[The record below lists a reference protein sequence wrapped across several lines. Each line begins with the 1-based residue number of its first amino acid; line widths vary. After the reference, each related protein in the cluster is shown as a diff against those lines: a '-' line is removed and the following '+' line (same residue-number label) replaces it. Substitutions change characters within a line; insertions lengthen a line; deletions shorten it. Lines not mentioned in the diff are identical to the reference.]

1 MLTRILAVTLAA
13 GSLAF
18 ATAHAQT
25 GTGTPGSNQS
35 HQQMAPSPQTT
46 QPSTAPTT
54 AQTTGMPG
62 SGSTDSDKTRPS
74 AAPPTEPSQI
84 HQPMNSGSSGKTG
97 PSGGPAA
104 NSSGQSQAQQL
115 MGSGRFDPSQHKT
128 KTECLNAASAARA
141 SFNLCS
147 SLK

>member
-1 MLTRILAVTLAA
+1 MLTRILALTLAA

-35 HQQMAPSPQTT
+35 HQQMAPSPETT
-46 QPSTAPTT
+46 KPSTAPTT

-62 SGSTDSDKTRPS
+62 GGSTDSDKTRPS
-74 AAPPTEPSQI
+74 TAPTTEPSKI
-84 HQPMNSGSSGKTG
+84 HQPMSSDRSDKTR
-97 PSGGPAA
+97 PSP
-104 NSSGQSQAQQL
+104 SQAQQPI
-115 MGSGRFDPSQHKT
+115 GGGRFDPSQYKT
-128 KTECLNAASAARA
+128 KTECLNAASTAQA

-147 SLK
+147 SFK